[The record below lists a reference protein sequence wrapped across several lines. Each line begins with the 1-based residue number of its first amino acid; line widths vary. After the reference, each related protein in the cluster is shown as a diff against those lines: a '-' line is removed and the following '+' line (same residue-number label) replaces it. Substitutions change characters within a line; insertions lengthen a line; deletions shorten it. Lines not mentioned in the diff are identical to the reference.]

1 MKKSSEKL
9 SFEKVWLMF
18 RETDKKFQE
27 TDKKFQETDRKFQE
41 TEKLIRDLSLKSDK
55 KLRKL
60 EDLFIGQW
68 GKLMESLVDGNL
80 TRLLQERGI
89 DIQTTSQRIK
99 SFYKGKQIEIDIL
112 AKNGMDVVAVEV
124 KTTLKVEHVKDFIE
138 ELKIFKKAFPEYK
151 DKNVFGA
158 MAFLRVEEEADK
170 YAYKQ
175 GLFVI
180 KATVESARIINDIK
194 FKPKKW

>member
-1 MKKSSEKL
+1 M
-9 SFEKVWLMF
+9 
-18 RETDKKFQE
+18 FQE

-41 TEKLIRDLSLKSDK
+41 TDKKFQETEKLIRDLSLKTDK

-89 DIQTTSQRIK
+89 DIQTTSQRVK
-99 SFYKGKQIEIDIL
+99 SFYKGKQIEIDIV
-112 AKNGMDVVAVEV
+112 AKNGMDVVVVEV
-124 KTTLKVEHVKDFIE
+124 KTTLKVEHVKDFIK

-180 KATVESARIINDIK
+180 KAAVESARIVNDKK
-194 FKPKKW
+194 FKPKNW

>member
-1 MKKSSEKL
+1 MKRASEKL

-18 RETDKKFQE
+18 QETDKKFQE
-27 TDKKFQETDRKFQE
+27 TEKLIREMSRETDRKFQETDRKFQE
-41 TEKLIRDLSLKSDK
+41 TDK

-89 DIQTTSQRIK
+89 DIQTTSQRVK

-124 KTTLKVEHVKDFIE
+124 KTTLKVEHVKDFIK
-138 ELKIFKKAFPEYK
+138 ELKIFKKAFSEYK

-180 KATVESARIINDIK
+180 KATVESARIVNDKK
-194 FKPKKW
+194 FKPKNW

>member
-1 MKKSSEKL
+1 
-9 SFEKVWLMF
+9 
-18 RETDKKFQE
+18 
-27 TDKKFQETDRKFQE
+27 
-41 TEKLIRDLSLKSDK
+41 
-55 KLRKL
+55 
-60 EDLFIGQW
+60 
-68 GKLMESLVDGNL
+68 
-80 TRLLQERGI
+80 
-89 DIQTTSQRIK
+89 
-99 SFYKGKQIEIDIL
+99 
-112 AKNGMDVVAVEV
+112 MDVVAVEV

-151 DKNVFGA
+151 DKNVMGA

-180 KATVESARIINDIK
+180 KATVESARIINDNK